1 MKTNRFRL
9 PDGLAVNAGL
19 LLLLI
24 AGLLAAFLP
33 VPEFSEHE
41 RRYLAD
47 APAAPSLTDWKTD
60 RQVESYLSDRLPLR
74 RWLVGADAAVH
85 VLTGRRTQLESW
97 PVGDAFLEKPVS
109 GDTAQVERRLAQMAE
124 VAEKAGA
131 DFTLITPPTHGY
143 LLRESLPR
151 PMRSLYEAEGGCYAA
166 LNAHE
171 AYLPL
176 EEAFAAFPDSVYY
189 RTDHHWTLQGAYL
202 AYEAY
207 CSRAGLEPLPLEGFQ
222 LTGYDGF
229 LGTTYS
235 RSGLPSARPETLLC
249 AQPYAP
255 VALNI
260 LDDGSR
266 HTSLIFPEKAAT
278 YDGYAVYM
286 GGNYGLAEVINPE
299 APEGTLLVYKDSF
312 ANCLLPIFSAHYRR
326 IVVMDARYA
335 SGSFSDAIAHAGQV
349 DHVLFVYSLDSL
361 LNDTVVARK
370 IVR

>member
-1 MKTNRFRL
+1 MKLNRFRL

-19 LLLLI
+19 LLLLL
-24 AGLLAAFLP
+24 AGLLAAFFP

-60 RQVESYLSDRLPLR
+60 RQVESYLSDRVPLR
-74 RWLVGADAAVH
+74 RWLVGADAAVS

-97 PVGDAFLEKPVS
+97 PVNGAFLERPVS
-109 GDTAQVERRLAQMAE
+109 GDAAQVERRLDQMAE
-124 VAEKAGA
+124 VAELAGA

-143 LLRESLPR
+143 LLRESLPATMAAR
-151 PMRSLYEAEGGCYAA
+151 YGEEAPCYAA
-166 LNAHE
+166 LAAHE
-171 AYLPL
+171 EYLPL
-176 EEAFAAFPDSVYY
+176 EEAFAAASESMYY
-189 RTDHHWTLQGAYL
+189 RTDHHWTLEGAYL
-202 AYEAY
+202 AYEA
-207 CSRAGLEPLPLEGFQ
+207 CMHRMGLTPLPLDHFV
-222 LTGYDGF
+222 LTSYEGF

-235 RSGLPSARPETLLC
+235 RSGLPAAQPDTLRC
-249 AQPYAP
+249 AQPSAP
-255 VALNI
+255 VEMNI

-266 HTSLIFPEKAAT
+266 HAGLIFPEKAAS

-286 GGNYGLAEVINPE
+286 GGNHGLLEILNPE
-299 APEGTLLVYKDSF
+299 APQGTLLVFKDSF
-312 ANCLLPIFSAHYRR
+312 ANCLLPLFSAHFSR

-335 SGSFSDAIAHAGQV
+335 SGNFSDAVTFTGGA